1 MSNDSEKV
9 LVLGVLVDSV
19 WSCGEVVERGK
30 TIHDI
35 ASSLW
40 ATLINQVNK
49 DSTTEIIDLPSATEI
64 YLGEGEI
71 DSSAAFTDLTL
82 KLSPR

>member
-19 WSCGEVVERGK
+19 WSCGKVVERGK

-49 DSTTEIIDLPSATEI
+49 DSTEIIDLPSATEI

-82 KLSPR
+82 KLSQR